1 MNNLQQFATELE
13 TNLKNAY
20 INLNE
25 KEQTVSALF
34 DLHSDEN
41 DDYVQNILET
51 VTDEKQYHLCRT
63 YLLDNVNSQFLI
75 TYKKLTELDKVKLS
89 YAIIQQ
95 DYQDFHIVIT
105 AVSLP
110 QLEI

>member
-1 MNNLQQFATELE
+1 MNNLQQFANELE

-34 DLHSDEN
+34 DLHSPEN
-41 DDYVQNILET
+41 DDYVQNILDT
-51 VTDEKQYHLCRT
+51 FIDEKQYHLCRT

-89 YAIIQQ
+89 YAVIQQ
-95 DYQDFHIVIT
+95 DYQDFHVIIT
-105 AVSLP
+105 AVTMP